1 MNMAYQEV
9 LKTVPLILTLGGWI
23 FANRSPRLKDIVLSI
38 LGIIFVFEIVLFFLN
53 PQEITGNYSIFAL
66 SFNRPSIFVGAIFSG
81 ALFMGLFPVRRSLAL
96 SRNFLLLLGAGM
108 GVVLADN
115 LPTFFFFYFLQ
126 RGVPAWNFIKNIRN
140 GDAQT
145 GSTYVFQ
152 HMLCF
157 LCAAILMF
165 KAYNQ
170 GILLSPLMEFPAS
183 FFSMDVLILIIIIVF
198 QAHGIFPFHSWVH
211 DLVDNLNWYEISC
224 IFLPRA
230 GVLLFVQLMLP
241 HLSSEPDQFKI
252 VLLSLTIF
260 SSIYWSFRGIYE
272 QNIQKEVTY
281 FYIAQASLIMAG
293 LQANEIALRG
303 SYLHMMVISF
313 SGTALWSILS
323 YIQNHISLKKHQS
336 YYGLAQDFPKL
347 ATIFCVF
354 GFCLIGVPLMASF
367 VSEDL
372 VINGLL
378 EQQPYLGLGH
388 IFATCLNG
396 ILFFLLFTKLFL
408 GNNPSHGKIKK
419 LDMSLLEMS
428 PYMVAL
434 IVLFLIGVMPFLF
447 LEKITW

>member
-1 MNMAYQEV
+1 MNMSYQMA
-9 LKTVPLILTLGGWI
+9 LKTFPLILTFGSWM
-23 FANRSPRLKDIVLSI
+23 FAGKSPRLKDIVLSI
-38 LGIIFVFEIVLFFLN
+38 LAILFIFEVVLFFQN
-53 PQEITGNYSIFAL
+53 PQELTGNYSFFAL
-66 SFNRPSIFVGAIFSG
+66 SFNRPSIFVGAIMSG
-81 ALFMGLFPVRRSLAL
+81 ALFMGLFPVRRSLTL
-96 SRNFLLLLGAGM
+96 NRNFLLLLGS
-108 GVVLADN
+108 GVGIILADN

-126 RGVPAWNFIKNIRN
+126 RGVPAWNFLKNIRN

-152 HMLCF
+152 HLICL
-157 LCAAILMF
+157 LCAVYVMAQAF
-165 KAYNQ
+165 SQ
-170 GILLSPLMEFPAS
+170 GILLTPLPEFPS
-183 FFSMDVLILIIIIVF
+183 TFFTVDILIVSIAIIF
-198 QAHGIFPFHSWVH
+198 QTHGIFPFHSWVH
-211 DLVDNLNWYEISC
+211 DIVDNLRWYEISC

-241 HLSSEPDQFKI
+241 HFGSDPDQFKI
-252 VLLSLTIF
+252 ALLSLTIF

-272 QNIQKEVTY
+272 QNVQKEVTY

-293 LQANEIALRG
+293 LQANEVALRG

-323 YIQNHISLKKHQS
+323 YIQNHVSLKKHQS

-396 ILFFLLFTKLFL
+396 ILFFLLFSKLFL
-408 GNNPSHGKIKK
+408 GNNPTRGKVKMM
-419 LDMSLLEMS
+419 DMSLLEMS
-428 PYMVAL
+428 PYMIAL
-434 IVLFLIGVMPFLF
+434 MVLFLIGVMPFLF